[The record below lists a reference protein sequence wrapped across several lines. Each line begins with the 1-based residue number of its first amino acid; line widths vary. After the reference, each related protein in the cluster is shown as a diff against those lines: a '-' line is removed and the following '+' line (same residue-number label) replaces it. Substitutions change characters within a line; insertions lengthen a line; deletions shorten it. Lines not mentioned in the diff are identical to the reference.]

1 MLGGHGGLPWHA
13 GTFGLRGSVGT
24 RHRFAAFR
32 ALQAAAL
39 PEQRCPPLPWRAG
52 GEQPR
57 HASTFGQRGMLA
69 RRHVWL
75 TRQVGWAR
83 QFSAARRHVWLA
95 RHDGW
100 APRDPLWGISHVR
113 VLHWCL

>member
-1 MLGGHGGLPWHA
+1 MLGGHGGLAWHA
-13 GTFGLRGSVGT
+13 GTFGLRGSVGR

-75 TRQVGWAR
+75 SRHGGWAGATSPRVRAIRRR
-83 QFSAARRHVWLA
+83 QPIELA
-95 RHDGW
+95 GMTMSTV
-100 APRDPLWGISHVR
+100 A
-113 VLHWCL
+113 